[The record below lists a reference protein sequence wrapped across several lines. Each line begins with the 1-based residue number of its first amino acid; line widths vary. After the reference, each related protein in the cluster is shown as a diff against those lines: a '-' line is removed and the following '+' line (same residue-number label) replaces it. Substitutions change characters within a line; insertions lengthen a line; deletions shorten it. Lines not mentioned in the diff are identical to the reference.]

1 MKKIISLLKIGE
13 VDQSLIDDL
22 KSKIELTFREFN
34 IAVERPNNT
43 VPLNNSEYNIHR
55 RQYDASKLLYRIV
68 NYTKN
73 NPCFRILGIVNNDI
87 FTSSLNFVFGLAM
100 SPQRHAPGHRL
111 VALISLT
118 RLNESFF
125 RRADNNELFEVRVL
139 KEAIHELGHT
149 FNLGHCNNY
158 CIMRFSNSLSDTD
171 EKPPN
176 FCDSCLEQLK
186 NFFANLNNFF

>member
-1 MKKIISLLKIGE
+1 MKKIISLLKIGQ
-13 VDQSLIDDL
+13 VDQSIINDL
-22 KSKIELTFREFN
+22 KSKIELTFKEFN
-34 IAVERPNNT
+34 IAVENPNNT
-43 VPLNNSEYNIHR
+43 VPLNNSEYNIQR
-55 RQYDASKLLYRIV
+55 RQYDASKMLYRIV

-73 NPCFRILGIVNNDI
+73 NPCFRILGIINNDI

-111 VALISLT
+111 VALISLK
-118 RLNESFF
+118 RLNESFY
-125 RRADNNELFEVRVL
+125 RRTDNNELFEVRVL

-171 EKPPN
+171 EKPPS
-176 FCDSCLEQLK
+176 FCDSCLEQLT
-186 NFFANLNNFF
+186 NFFANLNTFF